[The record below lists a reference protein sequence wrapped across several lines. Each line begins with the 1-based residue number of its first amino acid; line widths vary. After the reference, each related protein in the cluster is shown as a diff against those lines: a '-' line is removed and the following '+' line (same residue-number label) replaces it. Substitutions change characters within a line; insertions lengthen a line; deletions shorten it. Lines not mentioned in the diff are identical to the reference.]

1 MYEYL
6 MLWVLP
12 FLSLPQFLV
21 HSVWILHRPLQAK
34 VREQTM
40 PAQARTHLEGQ
51 ERASQQGNRT
61 CQSALPRSD
70 SREGKTGTRS
80 SPSEGHPR
88 RECLQASKFNK
99 ERRLTP

>member
-51 ERASQQGNRT
+51 ERATQQGK
-61 CQSALPRSD
+61 AGAP
-70 SREGKTGTRS
+70 
-80 SPSEGHPR
+80 
-88 RECLQASKFNK
+88 
-99 ERRLTP
+99 